1 MMRNT
6 LFLIVL
12 LNLLWEGLHV
22 VLCFYM
28 SWKTNAAHQEVHAD
42 IALNASRS
50 RALFLLSVLVLT
62 LL

>member
-1 MMRNT
+1 MREV
-6 LFLIVL
+6 LFVIVL
-12 LNLLWEGLHV
+12 LNLLWEALHV
-22 VLCFYM
+22 LLCFYT
-28 SWKTNAAHQEVHAD
+28 SWRTSATHQEVHAD